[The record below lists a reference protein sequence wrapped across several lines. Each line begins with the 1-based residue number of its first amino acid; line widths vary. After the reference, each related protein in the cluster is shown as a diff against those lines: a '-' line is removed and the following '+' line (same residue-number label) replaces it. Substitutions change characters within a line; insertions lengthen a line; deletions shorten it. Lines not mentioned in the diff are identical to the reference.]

1 MKNKTCPVEIYVG
14 VLELTAGKYSILE
27 SGDDECT
34 VLPERFQKTIQRFS
48 RERREIIV
56 FSGFR
61 LHEPGM
67 SSFDAEVVAE
77 FVGGE
82 GFDQGRDVDS
92 FLF

>member
-1 MKNKTCPVEIYVG
+1 M
-14 VLELTAGKYSILE
+14 
-27 SGDDECT
+27 
-34 VLPERFQKTIQRFS
+34 QRFS

-67 SSFDAEVVAE
+67 STFDAEVVAE

-82 GFDQGRDVDS
+82 GGEHFFLRRGGRIGKDMWGA
-92 FLF
+92 

>member
-1 MKNKTCPVEIYVG
+1 VKNKACPVEIYVG
-14 VLELTAGKYSILE
+14 VLKLIAGKYSVLQ
-27 SGDDECT
+27 SGDDESAVFT
-34 VLPERFQKTIQRFS
+34 ERFEKTIQRFS
-48 RERREIIV
+48 RERREIVV

-67 SSFDAEVVAE
+67 STFDAEVVAE